1 MSDLIAGLIRK
12 KWFSYSAAVLVVLAI
27 GFVAGFEVPRG
38 GISPVVE
45 TGTVRL
51 VGQDGSEFLV
61 RLSGGVTKSYA
72 LGPVLWYSPANQS
85 WNDGSRPACMTPLSH
100 GQRITFGV
108 VNVSPVGDAPGGPVV
123 TWVKC

>member
-1 MSDLIAGLIRK
+1 MSGIIAGLIRK
-12 KWFSYSAAVLVVLAI
+12 KWLSYSVAALVVLAI
-27 GFVAGFEVPRG
+27 GFVAGFEMPRG
-38 GISPVVE
+38 VISPAVK

-51 VGQDGSEFLV
+51 VGVDGSEFLV
-61 RLSGGVTKSYA
+61 RLNSGVTKSYA

-108 VNVSPVGDAPGGPVV
+108 ANVSPVGDAPGAEVV